1 MPRTDLRI
9 PEAKRAAM
17 FEYWCKIQDLSK
29 TRREFGVGH
38 GTIYRIYRRDNWQER
53 YNKIQAEIRAAV
65 DKKAQKAIT
74 SNLEYVSAIKKKL
87 LAGFITRLNN
97 GDIEAGI
104 NEILRVMEY
113 EDKLAGNI
121 ESNEVN
127 TNNTYNFNLGTDGDA
142 VRDNVRALFASRAKR
157 SRFIVSDN

>member
-1 MPRTDLRI
+1 MPRNTLRT

-38 GTIYRIYRRDNWQER
+38 STIYRIYRRDNWQER
-53 YNKIQAEIRAAV
+53 YNKIQAEVRVAA
-65 DKKAQKAIT
+65 DKKAQRAIT

-113 EDKLAGNI
+113 EDKLAGNMPGD
-121 ESNEVN
+121 NNQVVN
-127 TNNTYNFNLGTDGDA
+127 LSVVNNADA
-142 VRDNVRALFASRAKR
+142 EHQRQSSASILNNIAGRG
-157 SRFIVSDN
+157 RFTVSDN